1 MVEIGGEALEV
12 GPKDIKVLVV
22 LAETAELY
30 LGGLVTVRIS
40 VDTVQS
46 FENVGSV

>member
-12 GPKDIKVLVV
+12 GLKDIKVLVV
-22 LAETAELY
+22 LAETAELC

-40 VDTVQS
+40 VDMV
-46 FENVGSV
+46 